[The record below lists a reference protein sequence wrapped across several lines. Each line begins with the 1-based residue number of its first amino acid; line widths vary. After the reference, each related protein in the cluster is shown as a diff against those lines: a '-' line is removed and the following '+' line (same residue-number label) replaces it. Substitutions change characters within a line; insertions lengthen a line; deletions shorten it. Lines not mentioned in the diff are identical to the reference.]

1 MNAKNK
7 KAGKI
12 IVYVLILLIL
22 VGCVGFFAYFTNGF
36 TGDIKTFYVECGDK
50 KVMSSSGGF
59 VLSSVEPLDVDVH
72 YTFGFFNKD
81 ISGYNVTVLPNTDF
95 DFTVDGQVYSFA
107 AEENLNAGFDI
118 EYNESSF
125 TITPKANLRE
135 ILQAIYPDKEIDFD
149 VNDVDYDSEIF
160 KIVVSSEDG
169 STYVT
174 MLCSLDESGI
184 RSIEIDQE
192 VIVF

>member
-72 YTFGFFNKD
+72 YTFGFMNKD
-81 ISGYNVTVLPNTDF
+81 ISGYSVTVLPNTDF

-107 AEENLNAGFDI
+107 AEENLNPGFDI
-118 EYNESSF
+118 EYSESSF
-125 TITPKANLRE
+125 SITPKQTLRE
-135 ILQAIYPDKEIDFD
+135 ILQAVYPDKEIDFD
-149 VNDVDYDSEIF
+149 VNDVDYESEIF
-160 KIVVSSEDG
+160 KIVVSSDDG
-169 STYVT
+169 STQVT

-184 RSIEIDQE
+184 RSIVIDQE

>member
-72 YTFGFFNKD
+72 YTFGFMNKD
-81 ISGYNVTVLPNTDF
+81 ISGYSVTVLPNTDF

-107 AEENLNAGFDI
+107 AEENLNPGFDI
-118 EYNESSF
+118 EYGESSF
-125 TITPKANLRE
+125 SITPKQTLRE
-135 ILQAIYPDKEIDFD
+135 ILQAVYPDKEIDFD
-149 VNDVDYDSEIF
+149 VDDVDCETEIF

-169 STYVT
+169 STQVT

-184 RSIEIDQE
+184 RSIVIDQE